1 MQNTDERPQASASL
15 SLRKLLPPKRWMPG
29 LGLSAALITLA
40 LSGYF
45 LRPLITGVQSSAPKP
60 VPLRPVVK
68 AVTALGRLEPQGEVI
83 QLAASTQGGRL
94 QQLLVKVGDQVQKGQ
109 VIAVL
114 DTHDRLQAALN
125 QAKRRVTVAQTRLAQ
140 VEAGAKTG
148 EINAQRATIARISVQ
163 QREDVAA
170 KSAIVRRLEAEVRNA
185 QLEYQRYESLY
196 QQGAVSASLR
206 DNKKLAYEV
215 TLQQLN
221 EAKTNRN
228 QAAETLAKQVQ
239 EAEATLDRITEVRP
253 VDIEA
258 AKAEVRS
265 AEVAVQQAQAELDLA
280 SIKAPRRGQILKVQT
295 WEGESIDS
303 QKGIVALGQTDQ
315 MYTVAEVYETDL
327 SRIRLGQLATITRNT
342 GGSLT
347 QPLHGVVDEV
357 GLEVAKKDVLNTD
370 PAADLDARVVEVKIR
385 LNPLDSQKVKGLT
398 NMKVKVAINL

>member
-1 MQNTDERPQASASL
+1 MQNTHERPQPSASL
-15 SLRKLLPPKRWMPG
+15 SLRKLLPPKHWG
-29 LGLSAALITLA
+29 LGIGAALITLA

-45 LRPLITGVQSSAPKP
+45 LQPLITGVQPSTSKSMQR
-60 VPLRPVVK
+60 RPAIK
-68 AVTALGRLEPQGEVI
+68 AITALGRLEPKGEVI

-109 VIAVL
+109 VVAVL

-125 QAKRRVTVAQTRLAQ
+125 HAKRRVAVAQTRLAQ

-148 EINAQRATIARISVQ
+148 EINAQRATIDRISVQ

-185 QLEYQRYESLY
+185 QLEYQRYELLY

-206 DNKKLAYEV
+206 DNKKLAHDV

-228 QAAETLAKQVQ
+228 QAAETLDKQVQ

-253 VDIEA
+253 VDVEA
-258 AKAEVRS
+258 ARAEVRS

-280 SIKAPRRGQILKVQT
+280 SIKAPRSGQILKVHT
-295 WEGESIDS
+295 WEGESIDTK
-303 QKGIVALGQTDQ
+303 KGIVALGQTDQ
-315 MYTVAEVYETDL
+315 MYAVAEVYETDL
-327 SRIRLGQLATITRNT
+327 PRIRLGKLATIIPNT
-342 GGSLT
+342 GSSLT

-357 GLEVAKKDVLNTD
+357 GLEIAKKDVLNTD
-370 PAADLDARVVEVKIR
+370 PAAELDARVVEVKIR

-398 NMKVKVAINL
+398 NMKVKVAINR